1 MKKRGVSP
9 VIATILL
16 IALVTAAA
24 AIVFLVV
31 IPMLNPAPKAIVQ
44 EVIAVEDVGTN
55 NYTVT
60 ISVQAVGQD
69 ITFNGTVVSS
79 PSVTYMVVTT
89 TLPVTIDNGNTGQI
103 IIVGSF
109 VEGTEYTLTLTF
121 YSGDSIATGIA
132 VFTP

>member
-44 EVIAVEDVGTN
+44 ENNVILAGDGL

-60 ISVQAVGQD
+60 ITIQAEGGD
-69 ITFNGTVVSS
+69 ILYTGVSAS
-79 PSVTYMVVTT
+79 PSVTYLVLDSTEPFSIT
-89 TLPVTIDNGNTGQI
+89 NGNTKQI
-103 IIVGSF
+103 VFTGSF
-109 VEGTEYTLTLTF
+109 TVGTEYTLIIDF
-121 YSGDSIATGIA
+121 SSGESTAQGIA
-132 VFTP
+132 IFTP

>member
-44 EVIAVEDVGTN
+44 ETTVVLHGDGL

-60 ISVQAVGQD
+60 ITIQAEGNDLLYTGV
-69 ITFNGTVVSS
+69 TAS
-79 PSVTYMVVTT
+79 PSVSYLVLDSTE
-89 TLPVTIDNGNTGQI
+89 PFTITNGATKQI
-103 IIVGSF
+103 KFTGSF
-109 VEGTEYTLTLTF
+109 AVGTAYTLT
-121 YSGDSIATGIA
+121 IAFSAGESTAEGIA
-132 VFTP
+132 EFTPS

>member
-44 EVIAVEDVGTN
+44 EVVAIDAGGG
-55 NYTVT
+55 NYSVT
-60 ISVQAVGQD
+60 ITVQAEGQD
-69 ITFNGTVVSS
+69 IVFNGTLVSA
-79 PSVTYMVVTT
+79 PTVTYIGVTS
-89 TLPVTIDNGNTGQI
+89 TLPLSIPNGETKQI
-103 IIVGSF
+103 IILGSF
-109 VEGTEYTLTLTF
+109 QLGVAYTLTMTF
-121 YSGDSIATGIA
+121 TAGESTATGIA
-132 VFTP
+132 EFTPS

>member
-44 EVIAVEDVGTN
+44 ENNVVLAGDGL

-60 ISVQAVGQD
+60 ITIQAEGGD
-69 ITFNGTVVSS
+69 ILYTDVSAS
-79 PSVTYMVVTT
+79 PVVTYIVLDSTEPFSIT
-89 TLPVTIDNGNTGQI
+89 NGNVKQI
-103 IIVGSF
+103 VFTGSF
-109 VEGTEYTLTLTF
+109 TVGTEYTLTINF
-121 YSGDSIATGIA
+121 SSGESTAQGIA
-132 VFTP
+132 KFTP

>member
-44 EVIAVEDVGTN
+44 ESNVVLAGDGL

-60 ISVQAVGQD
+60 ITIQAEGND
-69 ITFNGTVVSS
+69 ILYTDVSASPIVSYLVLDSTEPFSISNGATK
-79 PSVTYMVVTT
+79 
-89 TLPVTIDNGNTGQI
+89 QI
-103 IIVGSF
+103 VFTGSF
-109 VEGTEYTLTLTF
+109 TIGIEYTLTINF
-121 YSGDSIATGIA
+121 SSGESTAIGTA
-132 VFTP
+132 VFTPS